1 VGALVA
7 VAALIVAGA
16 LGLTLRRV
24 NGRFR
29 APQAT
34 TDPVLAELGVTPRT
48 PLTLLQFSS
57 AFCAPCRVTR
67 VLCADLAQRLPGIRH
82 IDVDAESHVDAVRA
96 LQVWRTPTVLLI
108 DGEGRIRQRAS
119 GATSRTQ
126 LWAAAESVLG
136 KGSLAA

>member
-1 VGALVA
+1 VGTVITITALALAA
-7 VAALIVAGA
+7 VIG
-16 LGLTLRRV
+16 LGVRRV

-29 APQAT
+29 TPQPT
-34 TDPVLAELGVTPRT
+34 SDPVLADLGVTPQT

-67 VLCADLAQRLPGIRH
+67 VLCADLAASTPGVRH
-82 IDVDAESHVDAVRA
+82 IEVDAESHVDAIRA

-108 DGEGRIRQRAS
+108 DGEGRIRRRAS
-119 GATSRTQ
+119 GAPSRAQ
-126 LWAAAESVLG
+126 LCSAVESVLG

>member
-1 VGALVA
+1 VGAFVA
-7 VAALIVAGA
+7 IGALIVAVA
-16 LGLTLRRV
+16 LGVTLRQV

-29 APQAT
+29 AAPWA
-34 TDPVLAELGVTPRT
+34 TDPVLADLGVTPQT

-67 VLCADLAQRLPGIRH
+67 VLCADLAERMPGVRH
-82 IDVDAESHVDAVRA
+82 IEVDAESHVDAVRA

-119 GATSRTQ
+119 GATSRAQ

>member
-7 VAALIVAGA
+7 IAALVVAAA
-16 LGLTLRRV
+16 LGLAVRRV

-29 APQAT
+29 AAPSA
-34 TDPVLAELGVTPRT
+34 TDPVLADLGVISQT

-67 VLCADLAQRLPGIRH
+67 VLCADLAARMPGVHH

-96 LQVWRTPTVLLI
+96 LNVWRTPTVLLI

-119 GATSRTQ
+119 GATNRTQ